1 VFSSSVG
8 LLVPGLSGRAM
19 EIGVLVAVFAFWSV
33 VNIRGVALG
42 TRLNAVATVAKLL
55 PLLLLAAAGGFFVN
69 PENLRIEAMPA
80 AADVART
87 SLLLIFAF
95 AGLEI
100 ALVPSGEI
108 KDTARTV
115 PRAIALATVGIT
127 LLYIGL
133 QVVSQGILGGRLA
146 ESAVAPLADAAGAS
160 LGAWA
165 RSLLLAGAAV
175 SMFGYLGGMTLAMPR
190 MVFALAEDGFLPR
203 ALAGVHPR
211 YRSPHIAVLAQSAV
225 AVALAISGTFE
236 NLAILANV
244 SALALYL
251 GCALAAWRL
260 RTRAADGDRP
270 AGGLAALVIPW
281 LTCGVIAW
289 LLTGLARAEWLG
301 FGVCVAAASA
311 AFAATRRR
319 TNADR

>member
-1 VFSSSVG
+1 
-8 LLVPGLSGRAM
+8 
-19 EIGVLVAVFAFWSV
+19 
-33 VNIRGVALG
+33 
-42 TRLNAVATVAKLL
+42 
-55 PLLLLAAAGGFFVN
+55 
-69 PENLRIEAMPA
+69 
-80 AADVART
+80 
-87 SLLLIFAF
+87 
-95 AGLEI
+95 
-100 ALVPSGEI
+100 
-108 KDTARTV
+108 V
-115 PRAIALATVGIT
+115 PRAVALATAGIT
-127 LLYIGL
+127 LLYIVL

-175 SMFGYLGGMTLAMPR
+175 SMFGYLGGMALAMPR
-190 MVFALAEDGFLPR
+190 MVFALAQDGFLPR
-203 ALAGVHPR
+203 VLAGVHPR
-211 YRSPHIAVLAQSAV
+211 HRSPHAAVLAQSGAAV
-225 AVALAISGTFE
+225 VLAISGTFE

-260 RTRAADGDRP
+260 RTQAPDRDRA
-270 AGGLAALVIPW
+270 AGGLAALMIPW

-311 AFAATRRR
+311 AYLATRRR
-319 TNADR
+319 AQPGR